1 MDRNRICKVK
11 FTSVTWPKNGL
22 PTELDRNI
30 RAVFIFDDEGKMLS
44 KDDLTDIFKAYL
56 QDEFGECPINLDFKC
71 EM

>member
-1 MDRNRICKVK
+1 MA
-11 FTSVTWPKNGL
+11 KNGL

-56 QDEFGECPINLDFKC
+56 QDEFEECPINLDFKC